1 MSLNIWMIKR
11 SKNKVVGVLITQG
24 EQDPEE
30 EKITNLSMLGYNHG
44 TKSELN
50 SILKAIF
57 K

>member
-1 MSLNIWMIKR
+1 MSQNIWMIKR
-11 SKNKVVGVLITQG
+11 NKNKVVGVLITQG